1 MSQEVLTI
9 FSRCVTVHQTTL
21 ARAVSKELQQYENLV
36 HLVHDNYYNDLSHLP
51 VEERAKNNFDHPDSL
66 ETSLLTNHISML
78 KQGSSVEVP
87 VYDFTTHTRTQEV
100 TIVEPKEIIIV
111 EGILIFSD
119 PELVKLLDIKV
130 YVVRER
136 CFSSLC
142 S

>member
-1 MSQEVLTI
+1 M
-9 FSRCVTVHQTTL
+9 
-21 ARAVSKELQQYENLV
+21 
-36 HLVHDNYYNDLSHLP
+36 
-51 VEERAKNNFDHPDSL
+51 EERAKNNFDHPDSL

-136 CFSSLC
+136 CISSLC